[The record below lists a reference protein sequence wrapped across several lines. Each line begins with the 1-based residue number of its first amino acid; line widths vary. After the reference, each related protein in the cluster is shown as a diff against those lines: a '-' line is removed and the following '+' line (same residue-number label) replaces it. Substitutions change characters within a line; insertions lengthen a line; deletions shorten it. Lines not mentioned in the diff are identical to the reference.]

1 VKILQLAQFLPPM
14 PGGEERHVWT
24 LATALAARGHQ
35 VTLLG
40 FAAGGEGP
48 GEITSEGVRVVRVRT
63 AASRLSSIYT
73 DTAVPHAPPVPD
85 PVVIRAIHRELAR
98 SGFDV
103 IHAHNWIVN
112 SALGPAAR
120 AGVPVVMTLHDYSH
134 FCATKRLMEH
144 GKSTICAG
152 PSARRCLSCASAHYG
167 AIRGPITVAANA
179 WTARRRFEGVSRFLS
194 VSGAVATAVG
204 DNAPLL
210 RGATLS
216 SEVVTNFIPDDI
228 VLDQIPVPD
237 RDAPL
242 LYVGTLVGV
251 KGVQVLL
258 DAYETLGGPP
268 PLLLAGPAAPGTEW
282 RFPEGAH
289 WLGQTPRD
297 ELLDLY
303 RTACAVIVPSV
314 WSDPCPTVVLEAM
327 AAGRPVI
334 GASSGGIVDM
344 VVDGVTGILVP
355 PGDVSALAQAI
366 TALLIDPEAA
376 EQMGYAGRNRAREF
390 TVTAVV
396 ERIERVYA
404 SAIAEA
410 TSR

>member
-1 VKILQLAQFLPPM
+1 
-14 PGGEERHVWT
+14 
-24 LATALAARGHQ
+24 
-35 VTLLG
+35 
-40 FAAGGEGP
+40 
-48 GEITSEGVRVVRVRT
+48 
-63 AASRLSSIYT
+63 
-73 DTAVPHAPPVPD
+73 
-85 PVVIRAIHRELAR
+85 
-98 SGFDV
+98 
-103 IHAHNWIVN
+103 
-112 SALGPAAR
+112 
-120 AGVPVVMTLHDYSH
+120 
-134 FCATKRLMEH
+134 
-144 GKSTICAG
+144 
-152 PSARRCLSCASAHYG
+152 
-167 AIRGPITVAANA
+167 
-179 WTARRRFEGVSRFLS
+179 
-194 VSGAVATAVG
+194 
-204 DNAPLL
+204 
-210 RGATLS
+210 
-216 SEVVTNFIPDDI
+216 
-228 VLDQIPVPD
+228 
-237 RDAPL
+237 
-242 LYVGTLVGV
+242 
-251 KGVQVLL
+251 LL

-297 ELLDLY
+297 ELLNLY

-376 EQMGYAGRNRAREF
+376 EQMGCAGRNRAREF

-396 ERIERVYA
+396 ERIESVYA